1 LKIGTPGSDG
11 KSRRFAAGLR
21 TDVNDV
27 GGGYHGFLP
36 ATTVA
41 GTVVGIESNQQRYLS
56 ADLSGRLAAI
66 DIGSNSVRLIV
77 AEAVRGG
84 NYRILDEEREPT
96 RLGRSVGRD
105 GNLDAESMEQ
115 TLAALNTFQQIA
127 AGFQAESLRVIAT
140 CAIREAGNGPAF
152 CQRIREEIGLEVEVI
167 SGEQEGRY
175 AFSSV
180 QHAFDL
186 SGKNVIVA
194 DIGGGST
201 EIVFSTGEMIEE
213 IYSTPLGAVRLTE
226 RFAANGETDIAEM
239 FPKLES
245 DIADCLKRMTTKPPF
260 APHFMVGCGGTFT
273 TLADLLM
280 ASQRGSDKEVAGF
293 RASHAD
299 VRHLLDRLRKM
310 PVRGRRSL
318 PGMTPDRADIIVAGI
333 AIIDAMMKRF
343 RVNTLIVHSRG
354 VRDGLLR
361 EMIRA
366 SGDSE
371 GSTVEARV
379 AAVDRFADACSG
391 EAEHGR
397 QVAFLAGRIFAD
409 LQQRFSMPEGDR
421 ELLEMAARLQD
432 VGYVI
437 SYEQHHK
444 HSYHL
449 IRNSQLPGVRQH
461 DLELIAN
468 VARYHRGAS
477 PKKKHDSFRRLS
489 SGEKERVRRLAA
501 ILRLAGGLD
510 RSRSQQVRDVRA
522 VIEDDRVTLVTMAVE
537 EPQVD
542 IWGAERRRQL
552 FEQVFGMPVTI
563 GWEGHPTAQS
573 A

>member
-1 LKIGTPGSDG
+1 MID
-11 KSRRFAAGLR
+11 
-21 TDVNDV
+21 D
-27 GGGYHGFLP
+27 GGGYHGRLL
-36 ATTVA
+36 ATTGA
-41 GTVVGIESNQQRYLS
+41 GPDVGIDSNQQRFLS

-77 AEAVRGG
+77 AESVRGG

-96 RLGRSVGRD
+96 RLGRSVGLD
-105 GNLDAESMEQ
+105 GNLDEQSMEQ
-115 TLAALNTFQQIA
+115 TIAALDAFKKIA
-127 AGFQAESLRVIAT
+127 SGFQAESLRVIAT
-140 CAIREAGNGPAF
+140 CAIREAGNGPDF
-152 CQRIREEIGLEVEVI
+152 CRRIRDEVGLEVEVI

-186 SGKNVIVA
+186 TDKNVVVA

-201 EIVFSTGEMIEE
+201 EIVFSTGEMVEE

-226 RFAANGETDIAEM
+226 QFPVSDDVDAVDAFMRMEKEIAN
-239 FPKLES
+239 
-245 DIADCLKRMTTKPPF
+245 CLKRKTSKPPF

-273 TLADLLM
+273 TLAELLM
-280 ASQRGSDKEVAGF
+280 ASRKGSDKQVGGF

-299 VRHLLDRLRKM
+299 VRHLLDRLRKT
-310 PVRGRRSL
+310 PVRSRRTL
-318 PGMTPDRADIIVAGI
+318 AGMTPDRADIIVAGV

-343 RVNTLIVHSRG
+343 RINSLVVHSRG

-361 EMIRA
+361 EMIQESTDLQGSATEVRA
-366 SGDSE
+366 
-371 GSTVEARV
+371 

-391 EAEHGR
+391 EADHGR
-397 QVAFLAGRIFAD
+397 QVAFLAGRIFED
-409 LQQRFSMPEGDR
+409 LREVFAMPEGDR
-421 ELLEMAARLQD
+421 LLLEMAARLQD

-449 IRNSQLPGVRQH
+449 IRNSQLPGMRQH

-468 VARYHRGAS
+468 VARYHRGAA
-477 PKKKHDSFRRLS
+477 PKRKHDAFRRLS
-489 SGEKERVRRLAA
+489 ADERQRVRRLAA

-522 VIEDDRVTLVTMAVE
+522 SLEDGRVTLQAVAAE

-552 FEQVFGMPVTI
+552 FEDIFEAPVSI
-563 GWEGHPTAQS
+563 SWAGASPAQAS
-573 A
+573 

>member
-1 LKIGTPGSDG
+1 MD
-11 KSRRFAAGLR
+11 KSPVRLSESLS
-21 TDVNDV
+21 TV
-27 GGGYHGFLP
+27 GGGYHDIVP
-36 ATTVA
+36 TTTVA
-41 GTVVGIESNQQRYLS
+41 GSVVAMDTNQQRFLS

-66 DIGSNSVRLIV
+66 DIGSNSVRLII

-96 RLGRSVGRD
+96 RLGGAIGRD
-105 GNLDAESMEQ
+105 GNLDDDSMSQ
-115 TLAALNTFQQIA
+115 TLAALETFKKIA
-127 AGFQAESLRVIAT
+127 AGFQAEQLRVIAT

-152 CQRIREEIGLEVEVI
+152 CRRILEETGLEVEVI
-167 SGEQEGRY
+167 SGEQEARY

-186 SGKNVIVA
+186 SDKNVIVA

-201 EIVFSTGEMIEE
+201 EIVFATGEMIEE

-226 RFAANGETDIAEM
+226 RFADDGSADPAGSFLRLEKEIA
-239 FPKLES
+239 S
-245 DIADCLKRMTTKPPF
+245 CLKRKTSKPPF

-280 ASQRGSDKEVAGF
+280 ASKRGGDKQVGGF

-310 PVRGRRSL
+310 PVRTRRSL
-318 PGMTPDRADIIVAGI
+318 AGMTPDRADIIVAGV
-333 AIIDAMMKRF
+333 AIIDAMMKRY
-343 RVNTLIVHSRG
+343 RVNTLVVHARG

-361 EMIRA
+361 EMIA
-366 SGDSE
+366 SSCDMQG
-371 GSTVEARV
+371 TATEAR
-379 AAVDRFADACSG
+379 ATAVDRFAESCSG

-397 QVAFLAGRIFAD
+397 HVAFLAGRIFAELSD
-409 LQQRFSMPEGDR
+409 AFAMTEGDR
-421 ELLEMAARLQD
+421 NLLEIAARLQD

-449 IRNSQLPGVRQH
+449 IRNSQLPGMRQH

-477 PKKKHDSFRRLS
+477 PKRKHDGFRRLS
-489 SGEKERVRRLAA
+489 SDEQRRVKQMAA

-510 RSRSQQVRDVRA
+510 RSRSQQVHDVQVR
-522 VIEDDRVTLVTMAVE
+522 VEDGRVTLLAVADE

-542 IWGAERRRQL
+542 LWGAERRRQL
-552 FEQVFGMPVTI
+552 FEQIFGMPVTLHWQ
-563 GWEGHPTAQS
+563 GVSLPQS
-573 A
+573 T

>member
-1 LKIGTPGSDG
+1 MKIGTPGSDG
-11 KSRRFAAGLR
+11 KSRRCAAGLR

-226 RFAANGETDIAEM
+226 RFAANGETDIAEV

>member
-1 LKIGTPGSDG
+1 MET
-11 KSRRFAAGLR
+11 
-21 TDVNDV
+21 
-27 GGGYHGFLP
+27 
-36 ATTVA
+36 
-41 GTVVGIESNQQRYLS
+41 NQQRFLS

-77 AEAVRGG
+77 AEAIRGG

-96 RLGRSVGRD
+96 RLGRSVGLE
-105 GNLDAESMEQ
+105 GNLDTESMEQ
-115 TLAALNTFQQIA
+115 TLVALDTFKKIA
-127 AGFQAESLRVIAT
+127 AGFQSEKLRVIAT
-140 CAIREAGNGPAF
+140 CAIREAGNGADF
-152 CQRIREEIGLEVEVI
+152 CRRIRDEIGLDVEVI

-186 SGKNVIVA
+186 SDKNVVVA

-201 EIVFSTGEMIEE
+201 EIVFATGEMIEE

-226 RFAANGETDIAEM
+226 QFATGETDA
-239 FPKLES
+239 
-245 DIADCLKRMTTKPPF
+245 ADVFLQMEREINNCLKRKTGKPPF
-260 APHFMVGCGGTFT
+260 APHFLVGCGGTFT
-273 TLADLLM
+273 TLAELLL
-280 ASQRGSDKEVAGF
+280 ASRKGNDRQVAGF

-310 PVRGRRSL
+310 PVRSRRSL
-318 PGMTPDRADIIVAGI
+318 PGMTPDRADIIVAGV

-343 RVNTLIVHSRG
+343 RINSLVVHSRG

-361 EMIRA
+361 EMIEESIDMPA
-366 SGDSE
+366 TTADLQ
-371 GSTVEARV
+371 TT
-379 AAVDRFADACSG
+379 AVDRFADACSG
-391 EAEHGR
+391 EADHGR
-397 QVAFLAGRIFAD
+397 HVAFLAGRIFGD
-409 LQQRFSMPEGDR
+409 LREAFEMPQGDCR
-421 ELLEMAARLQD
+421 LLEVAARLQD

-449 IRNSQLPGVRQH
+449 IRNSQLPGIRQH

-477 PKKKHDSFRRLS
+477 PKRKHDAFRRLS
-489 SGEKERVRRLAA
+489 ADEQQRVRRLAA

-510 RSRSQQVRDVRA
+510 RSRSQQVNDVRA
-522 VIEDDRVTLVTMAVE
+522 WMEDGRVTLQTIAE
-537 EPQVD
+537 NEPQVD

-552 FEQVFGMPVTI
+552 FEEVFGMPVSITWVS
-563 GWEGHPTAQS
+563 GVASQS
-573 A
+573 S

>member
-1 LKIGTPGSDG
+1 MGVAALLGR
-11 KSRRFAAGLR
+11 KSGGFRKDAANLMA
-21 TDVNDV
+21 D
-27 GGGYHGFLP
+27 GGGYHGCLL

-41 GTVVGIESNQQRYLS
+41 GPVVGNDSNQQRFLS

-96 RLGRSVGRD
+96 RLGRSVGLD
-105 GNLDAESMEQ
+105 GNLDDESMEQ
-115 TLAALNTFQQIA
+115 TLTALDTFKKIA

-140 CAIREAGNGPAF
+140 CAIREAGNGPDF
-152 CQRIREEIGLEVEVI
+152 CRRIRDEVGLEVEVI

-186 SGKNVIVA
+186 SDKNVLVA

-201 EIVFSTGEMIEE
+201 EIVFATGEMIEE

-226 RFAANGETDIAEM
+226 Q
-239 FPKLES
+239 FPTTE
-245 DIADCLKRMTTKPPF
+245 ADAGDAFLRMEKEITSCLKRKTSKPPF
-260 APHFMVGCGGTFT
+260 AAHFMVGCGGTFT
-273 TLADLLM
+273 TVADLLM
-280 ASQRGSDKEVAGF
+280 ASRKGSDKQVAGF

-299 VRHLLDRLRKM
+299 IRHLLDRLRKM
-310 PVRGRRSL
+310 PVRSRRSL
-318 PGMTPDRADIIVAGI
+318 AGMTPDRADIIVAGV

-343 RVNTLIVHSRG
+343 RINSLVVHSRG

-361 EMIRA
+361 EMILESTDVHGSVAEVRA
-366 SGDSE
+366 
-371 GSTVEARV
+371 
-379 AAVDRFADACSG
+379 AAVDSFADACSG
-391 EAEHGR
+391 EADHGR
-397 QVAFLAGRIFAD
+397 QVAFLAGRIFD
-409 LQQRFSMPEGDR
+409 ELREPFGMPEGDR
-421 ELLEMAARLQD
+421 LLLEIASRLQD

-449 IRNSQLPGVRQH
+449 IRNSQLPGMRQH

-477 PKKKHDSFRRLS
+477 PKRKHDAFRRLS
-489 SGEKERVRRLAA
+489 AEERQRVRRLAA

-522 VIEDDRVTLVTMAVE
+522 SVEEGRVMLQAIAE
-537 EPQVD
+537 QEPQVD

-552 FEQVFGMPVTI
+552 FEDVFSTPVSITWAGALPSQI
-563 GWEGHPTAQS
+563 A
-573 A
+573 

>member
-1 LKIGTPGSDG
+1 MKIGTPGSDG
-11 KSRRFAAGLR
+11 KSRRCAAGLR

>member
-1 LKIGTPGSDG
+1 MID
-11 KSRRFAAGLR
+11 
-21 TDVNDV
+21 N
-27 GGGYHGFLP
+27 GGGYHGTLP
-36 ATTVA
+36 ATIVA
-41 GTVVGIESNQQRYLS
+41 GPNVGIDSNQQRFLS

-96 RLGRSVGRD
+96 RLGRSVGLD
-105 GNLDAESMEQ
+105 GNLDEQSMEQ
-115 TLAALNTFQQIA
+115 TIAALDAFKKIA
-127 AGFQAESLRVIAT
+127 SGFQAESLRVIAT
-140 CAIREAGNGPAF
+140 CAIREAGNGPDF
-152 CQRIREEIGLEVEVI
+152 CRRIRDEVGLEVEVI

-186 SGKNVIVA
+186 TDKNVVVA

-213 IYSTPLGAVRLTE
+213 IYSTPLGAVRLSE
-226 RFAANGETDIAEM
+226 QFPASDDVDGVDAFLLLEKEIAN
-239 FPKLES
+239 
-245 DIADCLKRMTTKPPF
+245 CLKRKTSKPPF

-273 TLADLLM
+273 TLAELLM
-280 ASQRGSDKEVAGF
+280 ASRKGGAKQVAGF

-299 VRHLLDRLRKM
+299 VRHLLDRLRKT
-310 PVRGRRSL
+310 PVRSRRTL
-318 PGMTPDRADIIVAGI
+318 AGMTPDRADIIVAGV

-343 RVNTLIVHSRG
+343 RINALVVHSRG

-361 EMIRA
+361 EMIQESTDLQGSASEVRA
-366 SGDSE
+366 
-371 GSTVEARV
+371 

-391 EAEHGR
+391 EADHGR
-397 QVAFLAGRIFAD
+397 QVAFLAGRIFDD
-409 LQQRFSMPEGDR
+409 LREAFAMPEGDR
-421 ELLEMAARLQD
+421 LLLEMAARLQD

-449 IRNSQLPGVRQH
+449 IRNSQLPGIREH

-468 VARYHRGAS
+468 VARYHRGAA
-477 PKKKHDSFRRLS
+477 PKRKHDAFRHLS
-489 SGEKERVRRLAA
+489 TDERQRVRRLAA

-522 VIEDDRVTLVTMAVE
+522 GLENGRVTLTAMADE

-552 FEQVFGMPVTI
+552 FEDVFEAPVSI
-563 GWEGHPTAQS
+563 MWVGALPAQS
-573 A
+573 S

>member
-1 LKIGTPGSDG
+1 MKIGTPGSDG

-280 ASQRGSDKEVAGF
+280 ASQRG
-293 RASHAD
+293 
-299 VRHLLDRLRKM
+299 
-310 PVRGRRSL
+310 
-318 PGMTPDRADIIVAGI
+318 
-333 AIIDAMMKRF
+333 
-343 RVNTLIVHSRG
+343 
-354 VRDGLLR
+354 
-361 EMIRA
+361 
-366 SGDSE
+366 
-371 GSTVEARV
+371 
-379 AAVDRFADACSG
+379 
-391 EAEHGR
+391 
-397 QVAFLAGRIFAD
+397 
-409 LQQRFSMPEGDR
+409 
-421 ELLEMAARLQD
+421 
-432 VGYVI
+432 
-437 SYEQHHK
+437 
-444 HSYHL
+444 
-449 IRNSQLPGVRQH
+449 
-461 DLELIAN
+461 
-468 VARYHRGAS
+468 
-477 PKKKHDSFRRLS
+477 
-489 SGEKERVRRLAA
+489 GEKEVLPMLTYA
-501 ILRLAGGLD
+501 ICSIGSARCRFAGGD
-510 RSRSQQVRDVRA
+510 RCR
-522 VIEDDRVTLVTMAVE
+522 
-537 EPQVD
+537 
-542 IWGAERRRQL
+542 G
-552 FEQVFGMPVTI
+552 
-563 GWEGHPTAQS
+563 
-573 A
+573 